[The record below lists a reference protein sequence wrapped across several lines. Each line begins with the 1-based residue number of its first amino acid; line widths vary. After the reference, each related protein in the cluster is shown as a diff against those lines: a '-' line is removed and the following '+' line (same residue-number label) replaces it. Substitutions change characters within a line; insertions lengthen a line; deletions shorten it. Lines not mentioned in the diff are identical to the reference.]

1 MFGSIQTRN
10 KINERLSKLYACP
23 VCNFSTFKY
32 KYMPDTFYTI
42 TSASSKFDNV
52 SNLECNCL
60 VLLL

>member
-10 KINERLSKLYACP
+10 KINQHLSYLYAYP
-23 VCNFSTFKY
+23 VRNFSTFKY
-32 KYMPDTFYTI
+32 KHMPDTFYTI
-42 TSASSKFDNV
+42 TSVSFKFDSV